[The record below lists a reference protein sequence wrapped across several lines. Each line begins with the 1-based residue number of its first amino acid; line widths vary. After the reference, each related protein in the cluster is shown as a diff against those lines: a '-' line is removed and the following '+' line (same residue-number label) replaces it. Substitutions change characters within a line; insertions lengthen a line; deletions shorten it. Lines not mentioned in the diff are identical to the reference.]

1 MLVLRAVVGA
11 AVVAA
16 SVASLAA
23 ASAGVSD
30 TCAQRVI
37 RDWYAEGR
45 VDRVYP
51 LRCYRAAVAMLPEDV
66 VQYSNARDKILRAL
80 AYAREGLA
88 PQHDGDG
95 STTTASTPEATP
107 QTRSDGEPAPPTG
120 TPTRAA
126 PAPADTA
133 AVPPR
138 EADVPVQ
145 LAGAADVEAADA
157 GGLPYPI
164 LGLATL
170 AALLLAAAAAARL
183 GARRRARDDV
193 SDR

>member
-1 MLVLRAVVGA
+1 MLVVRAVVCA
-11 AVVAA
+11 AVVAV
-16 SVASLAA
+16 SLASLAP
-23 ASAGVSD
+23 ASAGASD
-30 TCAQRVI
+30 SCAQRVI

-45 VDRVYP
+45 VDGVYP
-51 LRCYRAAVAMLPEDV
+51 LRCYRAAIAMLPEDV
-66 VQYSNARDKILRAL
+66 VQYSDARDKILRAL
-80 AYAREGLA
+80 AYARQGLA

-95 STTTASTPEATP
+95 STATTSKPEATL
-107 QTRSDGEPAPPTG
+107 QTRSDGEPAPPTS
-120 TPTRAA
+120 TPKPAA
-126 PAPADTA
+126 PIPADTG

-138 EADVPVQ
+138 TADVPVH

-170 AALLLAAAAAARL
+170 AALLLAAATAARL